1 MVWKVFFVIT
11 TILVFL
17 INLFGYNSD
26 YSGISGLQYSVGL
39 LIQFC
44 IIFILG
50 ILYSLGWKQQLFSKK
65 STNIFMAI
73 FIISMILFPIASALQ
88 AYPVIYTQVQNA
100 VAAIIG
106 SVIGSLIV
114 AIIVNLFLIP
124 FYIGLYKYKK
134 FLDTLTVVNK
144 PYWKMLALY
153 IATALTGN
161 VVSALTKYSHFSQYN
176 LIDFYIIISCV
187 YEIILIIGFAW
198 NIRIFN
204 KLFWQITAI
213 PYVILTLVTPFFMSD
228 AFNQD
233 FHFKELLLNNPI
245 AILFTIMLSI
255 VFFFV
260 IYQYAYKEKI

>member
-73 FIISMILFPIASALQ
+73 FISSMILFPIASALQ
-88 AYPVIYTQVQNA
+88 TYPVIYTQVQNA

-153 IATALTGN
+153 IATALTGY

-213 PYVILTLVTPFFMSD
+213 PYVILTIVTPFFMSD
-228 AFNQD
+228 TFNQD
-233 FHFKELLLNNPI
+233 FHFKEILLNNPI